1 MSTHDGGVAYEWEYE
16 EDGEI
21 LVLTMTATYEGIIL
35 DVFNGEESIL
45 TESMTVD
52 EWIDWMQQ
60 RDDERYKS

>member
-1 MSTHDGGVAYEWEYE
+1 MSTHDGVAYSWEYE

-21 LVLTMTATYEGIIL
+21 FVLTMTATHEGIIL

-45 TESMTVD
+45 TEAMTVD
-52 EWIDWMQQ
+52 EWIDWMKQ